1 MVHPARVGPSAL
13 EMRQWK
19 LQNSAALKPS
29 RAKSD
34 TRCDDLPWLLDFRDG
49 ASRDLFRYDVVRNG
63 AWRLGIDDRF
73 SVGWMTFGLFQ
84 PPADVRRRC
93 MNNIVLLFVCLLL
106 GMGLRAAKK
115 VPENAHLA
123 LNAFIIHISLPAL
136 IILQIH
142 SVKLHTS
149 LLFSIAMPWLM
160 FALGVLFFWA
170 LSARLKF
177 SRETTGA
184 LMLAGGLANTSFV
197 GLPMIEAFFGAPD
210 MATGILIDQ
219 LGTYLVL
226 STLGITVATI
236 YSAGA
241 GSKADIFKRII
252 VFPPLIALGVAF
264 ALMPFEFPTWIA
276 DALKR
281 LGDTLA
287 PLALVSVGLQLRF
300 DQTKG
305 LKTALATGLGFKLLL
320 APAALALLYFGILGT
335 AEETTRVTLFEA
347 AMGPQIGGAIVAVQ
361 HGLNPPLVSLMVGL
375 GISLSFLTLPLW
387 SYALHHF

>member
-1 MVHPARVGPSAL
+1 
-13 EMRQWK
+13 
-19 LQNSAALKPS
+19 
-29 RAKSD
+29 
-34 TRCDDLPWLLDFRDG
+34 
-49 ASRDLFRYDVVRNG
+49 
-63 AWRLGIDDRF
+63 
-73 SVGWMTFGLFQ
+73 
-84 PPADVRRRC
+84 

-115 VPENAHLA
+115 TPENAHLA

-142 SVKLHTS
+142 NVKLHTS
-149 LLFSIAMPWLM
+149 LLYSIAMPWLM
-160 FALGVLFFWA
+160 FALGVWFFWA

-197 GLPMIEAFFGAPD
+197 GLPMIEAFFGAPS

-226 STLGITVATI
+226 STLGIAVAAI
-236 YSAGA
+236 YSAGTE
-241 GSKADIFKRII
+241 SKVAIFKRII
-252 VFPPLIALGVAF
+252 LFPPLIALAVAF
-264 ALMPFEFPTWIA
+264 ALMPFDFPSWVA

-300 DQTKG
+300 DQTSG

-320 APAALALLYFGILGT
+320 APAVLALLYFGILGT
-335 AEETTRVTLFEA
+335 TEETTRVTLFEA

-387 SYALHHF
+387 SYALHQI